1 MAENTKGTH
10 LLAAKDFVAVVD
22 EDGNDL
28 GYQVP
33 KHWGADQLAPGAKK
47 KSGRAQ
53 SSSSTGSTQQQSQT
67 PAAPSG
73 DGQPAGNASRDDWA
87 AYAVTKG
94 ATDADLVDD
103 KGEPLGR
110 DEIKAKYGTQP
121 S

>member
-1 MAENTKGTH
+1 MKIYTES
-10 LLAAKDFVAVVD
+10 DFVKVVD
-22 EDGNDL
+22 AAGNE
-28 GYQVP
+28 QPPVP
-33 KHWGADQLAPGAKK
+33 KAWVGKDLLPEGTKRAGRS
-47 KSGRAQ
+47 SGT
-53 SSSSTGSTQQQSQT
+53 SSTNSTQQQTQT
-67 PAAPSG
+67 PAPSG

-87 AYAVTKG
+87 AYAVSKG

>member
-1 MAENTKGTH
+1 MKIYTES
-10 LLAAKDFVAVVD
+10 DFVKVVD
-22 EDGNDL
+22 AAGNE
-28 GYQVP
+28 QPPVP
-33 KHWGADQLAPGAKK
+33 KAWVGKDLLPEGTKRPGR
-47 KSGRAQ
+47 GG
-53 SSSSTGSTQQQSQT
+53 SSTSSTQQQS
-67 PAAPSG
+67 PAPSG

-87 AYAVTKG
+87 AYAKSSKG